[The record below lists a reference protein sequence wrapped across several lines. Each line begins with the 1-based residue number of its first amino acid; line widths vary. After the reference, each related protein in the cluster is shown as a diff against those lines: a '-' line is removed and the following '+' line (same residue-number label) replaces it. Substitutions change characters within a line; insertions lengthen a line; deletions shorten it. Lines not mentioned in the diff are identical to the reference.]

1 VVWYFNSKNGLVI
14 VGTHTGEFMGIP
26 PTGKDV
32 CVRMTAF
39 DKIENGKLCSSE
51 VIVDVAGLLVQLGV
65 MPPPKGF

>member
-1 VVWYFNSKNGLVI
+1 
-14 VGTHTGEFMGIP
+14 MGIP

-39 DKIENGKLCSSE
+39 DKIENGKIRSSE
-51 VIVDVAGLLVQLGV
+51 VIVDVVSLLIQLGV